1 MKYTITTL
9 AAVGFT
15 FLSSCGDKSKE
26 HSDDD
31 GHGAHAG
38 HDHAAEGHDED
49 HSGHDHAAGE
59 HEEKDEHAGHDH
71 SGHNHIKAGPNKGR
85 MISSVTPQAE
95 FFVMSDG
102 RVQISFFDADMKA
115 VAPTGQTVSVISGE
129 RISPLEL
136 SFETEGNVL
145 VSKEVLPK
153 GNNFPTVVAIKTSA
167 HSEEVISKFTLN
179 LSDCSSC
186 SSKEYSCE
194 CHH

>member
-15 FLSSCGDKSKE
+15 FLSSCGDKPKE
-26 HSDDD
+26 HSDHD
-31 GHGAHAG
+31 GHDHDSHAG
-38 HDHAAEGHDED
+38 HDHAE
-49 HSGHDHAAGE
+49 GE

-71 SGHNHIKAGPNKGR
+71 GDHSGHDHIKAGPNKGR

-95 FFVMSDG
+95 FFVMDDG
-102 RVQISFFDADMKA
+102 HVQISFFDADMKA

-136 SFETEGNVL
+136 SFAAEGNAL

-153 GNNFPTVVAIKTSA
+153 GNNFPTIVAIKTSA
-167 HSEEVISKFTLN
+167 DSEEVVTKFTLN
-179 LSDCSSC
+179 LSDCPSC
-186 SSKEYSCE
+186 ANKEYACE